1 MGHVPRSTDDPRRAT
16 RALVAGLVLP
26 FAAVACGTPER
37 AASRPPP
44 ASEDPASEDPAS
56 EDPASEDVVLATTA
70 PRPLLEPEPVP
81 EQVRHQVPAQS
92 SCDELPVYADGRI
105 TERVCMRDLEARGL
119 TLLDLGDAWAP
130 HVFDEDPSLGE
141 AGVLPYRAV
150 YVALADERWDALP
163 EDVEPEPYL
172 ELFGISP
179 TFRVLHARLADAER
193 HACHQAIDDTA
204 LEAMTGTLR
213 TWTLPPAEQRTR
225 ARQVRYDAILFE
237 RERESLGLASV
248 EALAGRTT
256 RARAFEQFLRD
267 RTRIRAVEA
276 LQDHLIC
283 DGLLDARRYER
294 GIFDTRTAM
303 ALAVSQRLHV
313 VVASGTLD
321 ASTRERLALD
331 SRESDFLA
339 VLRALRERVVDAT
352 GLLEDGSARDEPGT
366 VLGRVLDPPEM
377 RTAVGHDPWPNG
389 APDLVSPATEAATRA
404 LGWTSPEGFE
414 AFFAQ
419 ASAPARVAVRLPD
432 RPRYHARHMTLRA
445 EIDRGDVWYDYP
457 YTSEGRRRSQPV
469 RVRPT
474 LTLFAQDGD
483 GEVAL
488 IRWPTTIG
496 GWKPERTRGGAI
508 GLRYKESPV
517 GPRIWRDVVAA
528 PAWLPPPSTPDDE
541 LVRRVPG
548 SGRYVPNTALFG
560 PGYRSAY
567 GLAMVMHTRVIPA
580 REQGAPPIYYD
591 EGVRTHGSV
600 SYGSILRGTS
610 HGCHRLYNHLAVRMM
625 GFLLA
630 HRDHVRHGSIRVLY
644 ARRARSPGGV
654 VTFRIRSRGYRY
666 ELTPP
671 VEVNVLRGNVLGTSQ
686 EAADGL
692 RPLPRRAQADAT
704 ATAAADERL

>member
-1 MGHVPRSTDDPRRAT
+1 MGHAPRSTDGPRRAR
-16 RALVAGLVLP
+16 RAI
-26 FAAVACGTPER
+26 AAVLGVALAPFACGTPER
-37 AASRPPP
+37 APSRPHPVNGD
-44 ASEDPASEDPAS
+44 A
-56 EDPASEDVVLATTA
+56 VLATAT
-70 PRPLLEPEPVP
+70 PRLPPESAPVP
-81 EQVRHQVPAQS
+81 EHVPVPERVPAQS
-92 SCDELPVYADGRI
+92 PCDEVPVYAEGRL
-105 TERVCMRDLEARGL
+105 TERVCVRDLEARGL

-141 AGVLPYRAV
+141 AGVPPYRAV
-150 YVALADERWDALP
+150 YLALADERWDALP
-163 EDVEPEPYL
+163 EDVEPERYL
-172 ELFGISP
+172 ELFGIAP

-193 HACHQAIDDTA
+193 HACHQAIDDSA

-213 TWTLPPAEQRTR
+213 TWTLPPADQR
-225 ARQVRYDAILFE
+225 ARVRRVRYDAILFE
-237 RERESLGLASV
+237 RERTSLGLARV
-248 EALAGRTT
+248 EELSGRTA
-256 RARAFEQFLRD
+256 RARTFEQFLRD
-267 RTRIRAVEA
+267 RTRIHAIEA

-313 VVASGTLD
+313 VVAAGTLD
-321 ASTRERLALD
+321 ATTRERLALD

-352 GLLEDGSARDEPGT
+352 GLLEDGSARNEWGT

-377 RTAVGHDPWPNG
+377 RTSVGHDPWPNG
-389 APDLVSPATEAATRA
+389 APDLVSPATEAAARA

-414 AFFAQ
+414 SFFAGG
-419 ASAPARVAVRLPD
+419 APPARVAVRLPD
-432 RPRYHARHMTLRA
+432 LPRYHARHMTLRA
-445 EIDRGDVWYDYP
+445 EVDRGDVWYDYP
-457 YTSEGRRRSQPV
+457 YTSEGRRRAQPV

-483 GEVAL
+483 REVAL
-488 IRWPTTIG
+488 MRWPTTIG
-496 GWKPERTRGGAI
+496 GWKPERTRSGAI

-517 GPRIWRDVVAA
+517 GPRLWRDVVAA

-548 SGRYVPNTALFG
+548 SRRYVANTALFG
-560 PGYRSAY
+560 PSYRSAY

-580 REQGAPPIYYD
+580 REEGAPPTFYD
-591 EGVRTHGSV
+591 EGVRAHGSV
-600 SYGSILRGTS
+600 SYASILRGTS
-610 HGCHRLYNHLAVRMM
+610 HGCHRLYNHLAVRLM

-630 HRDHVRHGSIRVLY
+630 HRDHVRHGSMQVLY

-671 VEVNVLRGNVLGTSQ
+671 VDVNVLRGNVLGTLQ
-686 EAADGL
+686 EAPEGMWA
-692 RPLPRRAQADAT
+692 LPRRAQADAT
-704 ATAAADERL
+704 ATAAADENL